1 MIAVFLGNKRTSE
14 VNTAMANIQEN
25 SRFALN
31 SIARD
36 ARVSGYQGCVDINSS
51 QLTVNSTS
59 APVPA
64 NGLRDSSAHAS
75 VINADGSWTP
85 PSPVG
90 FTPST
95 AFPQVPGTHA
105 LMFQFGDQRIASI
118 ASPMMNAGTVIP
130 NRAVPITMDRTM
142 SEMGLA
148 VGDLAIIANCDVGD
162 LFTITAGSTGNTLNH
177 AAGGNING
185 ALSIAYGLADTI
197 EQTQITELNTHV
209 YYVGDTGL
217 TNSNGD
223 VITALYRQN
232 WPFTVDNPPTEL
244 VQGVENMRVAFGIVT
259 NNNSL
264 RYLPPDDAN
273 FDPSQVNSVQV
284 GLLMNSWDRV
294 SQDDDSNTYEL
305 AGQPL
310 VSATKWPLNTDTH
323 AGDKRFR
330 LAFNTTIKIR
340 NRR

>member
-1 MIAVFLGNKRTSE
+1 
-14 VNTAMANIQEN
+14 MANIQEN

-51 QLTVNSTS
+51 QLNVNSVA
-59 APVPA
+59 APVTA
-64 NGLRDSSAHAS
+64 GGLRATSAHAS
-75 VINADGSWTP
+75 LITANGIWNP

-95 AFPQVPGTHA
+95 AFPPVPGTHT
-105 LMFQFGDQRIASI
+105 LMFQFGDQRVASI
-118 ASPMMNAGTVIP
+118 ASPMLNAGTIIP
-130 NRAVPITMDRTM
+130 NQAAPVTMDRTM

-162 LFTITAGSTGNTLNH
+162 LFTVTAGSAGSTLNH
-177 AAGGNING
+177 AAGPNNN
-185 ALSIAYGLADTI
+185 ANLSIAYGLADTMA
-197 EQTQITELNTHV
+197 QTQIAELNTHV
-209 YYVGDTGL
+209 YYVGNTGL
-217 TNSNGD
+217 TNANGD
-223 VITALYRQN
+223 MITALYRQN

-244 VQGVENMRVAFGIVT
+244 VQGVENMRVAFGIDT
-259 NNNSL
+259 NGNGSL
-264 RYLPPDDAN
+264 SYLPPDDAN
-273 FDPSQVNSVQV
+273 FNPVDVHSVQV

-294 SQDDDSNTYEL
+294 SQDNDTTTYEL
-305 AGQPL
+305 AGQPI
-310 VSATKWPLNTDTH
+310 VSQTEWPMNTNTH
-323 AGDKRFR
+323 AGDTRFR